1 MKTLVTGGT
10 GFIGSHTAQALH
22 AAGYRLRLLVRDAG
36 KARRVLGA
44 EVTSDAELVV
54 GDVTD
59 PGAVA
64 KALAGCDAVLH
75 AAALV
80 ALERSQAGRV
90 LATNA
95 RGAELVVGGAV
106 ERGIPLIVYVSSAS
120 ALFTPG
126 LACIT
131 PDLPVAPARSAYA
144 RSKADAERFVRRL
157 QQEGAPVDVTYPC
170 GVLGPDDP
178 GMSEANHALF
188 TFYRDLFV
196 VTSGGFQIVDVRDL
210 AELHRRLLER
220 QGEAGSFIAAGEN
233 MPWRELAER
242 LDALTGA
249 PMRRVTLP
257 GPLMRAAG
265 RVGDV
270 VKAVVDFNFPLTLE
284 AMDFATR
291 WPGADASRTTAELG
305 VDFRPAEET
314 LADTLRWM
322 VKAGHLPAAKIGRLA
337 G

>member
-1 MKTLVTGGT
+1 MKVLVTGGT
-10 GFIGSHTAQALH
+10 GFIGSHTARAVLG
-22 AAGYRLRLLVRDAG
+22 AGHRLRLLVRDPK
-36 KARRVLGA
+36 KAHRVLGPEA
-44 EVTSDAELVV
+44 VAGAELVV

-59 PGAVA
+59 EGAVA
-64 KALAGCDAVLH
+64 KALANCDAVLH

-80 ALERSQAGRV
+80 ALERSQAGHV

-106 ERGIPLIVYVSSAS
+106 ARGIPSVVYVSSAS

-126 LACIT
+126 VACIT

-157 QQEGAPVDVTYPC
+157 QEEGGPVRVSYPC

-188 TFYRDLFV
+188 TFYRDFFV
-196 VTSGGFQIVDVRDL
+196 ITSGAFQIVDVRDL
-210 AELHRRLLER
+210 AELHRRLLEHE
-220 QGEAGSFIAAGEN
+220 GGPNSYIAAGEN
-233 MPWRELAER
+233 MPWRKLGER

-249 PMRRVTLP
+249 PMRCVSIP
-257 GPLMRAAG
+257 GPVMRAAG

-270 VKAVVDFNFPLTLE
+270 VKRVVDFNFPLTLE

-291 WPGADASRTTAELG
+291 WPGADASRTSTELG
-305 VDFRPAEET
+305 LRFRSADET

-322 VKAGHLPAAKIGRLA
+322 VRAGHLPAAKIGRLA
-337 G
+337 A